1 MTDRIEENKKA
12 QAEWLE
18 VLERIKKKNGD
29 IEDLDLKPG
38 DVKYLYVV
46 IHGEYNQEIT
56 KGIFLHKEERDC
68 FNMTWYS
75 FSLFEDGTPIR
86 SVSRYHIFDTK
97 EEVEAYVKAVE
108 EKEAIEFEKNKRW
121 LESDEY
127 KERKRQAEEKWGFKF
142 DD

>member
-1 MTDRIEENKKA
+1 MTDIEKFKEI
-12 QAEWLE
+12 
-18 VLERIKKKNGD
+18 RKKNGA

-46 IHGEYNQEIT
+46 LADEGYQQEIT
-56 KGIFLHKEERDC
+56 KGIFLHKEKRDC

-86 SVSRYHIFDTK
+86 LASRHHIFNTK
-97 EEVEAYVKAVE
+97 KEIEDHVKVVE

-142 DD
+142 DN